1 MNTYACLGLV
11 ALVAQVAIGA
21 GARLEAA
28 ESGPSPEAAGQTQ
41 APTPLPPEGSP
52 ALLRTVQVMFP
63 TQGNV
68 SSVDYNT
75 YLYHMQV
82 TNHVS
87 APTQGRWV
95 PYTEEIEDVILAD
108 FRRLWDTGFLN
119 DLWIEVIDEPYDNG
133 VLGKRVIYNFE
144 ERERVK
150 IVTFDGSDE
159 VDRGDIDTAIRENG
173 LAIRLDSFL
182 DLGMINR
189 TKGLLQ
195 FMFADKGYQFAEIEH
210 EITEL
215 MGGPRTV
222 QLTFHMDEGPKVFVD
237 EIEFVGNEAVSD
249 RTLRGKMKNTK
260 TRWWLSFITGRG
272 TYKEAQFEQDADLII
287 AHYRDE
293 GYIDAQVGQPDL
305 EYLEVSDD
313 GTRRDLRLRIPIEEG
328 ERYRLGEIDFDGNE
342 VVKDIGFEQI
352 FKNLEPGAY
361 YSEAEVRQGFEAAR
375 DLYGALGYYEMT
387 LFPDLQPRTR
397 PAEDANG
404 NGDGSGF
411 GDGESAAPPR
421 PTRIDGAPV
430 VDVTIR
436 VQEGDQYFVNRI
448 TFVGN
453 ETTHDQVIRR
463 ELQLVER
470 GVFNTEGMKY
480 SVRRLNQLGFFEP
493 LDESDVEIA
502 KLDGPDNEVDLTFN
516 LTEAN
521 LNQLTFGAGVSQ
533 FDGFFGQLSFQT
545 SNFLGRGETLGIGIQ
560 SGSRVR
566 DINLTFTEPFLF
578 GRNMSGSVNVF
589 SRRIEWIGSFTEE
602 SLGTTFTVGKPLAL
616 FTRLFMSYS
625 YEETQVTDIN
635 PVFTDDPDL
644 LSFNPFFQDALLLG
658 TGGRRTI
665 SKVTPMVRMNTVDHP
680 IFPRRGTS
688 YSAGIELAGLGG
700 NTTFFKPTLEGLW
713 YIPHTSRTTVGLRA
727 QFQFLSAGNP
737 NQIPVFERLWLGG
750 EYSVR
755 GFDIRRIGP
764 TLSDVN
770 PFRVNP
776 ETGEE
781 EGVPEDTFQG
791 RTIIGGNKSLL
802 FNAEYQ
808 FTIAGPVR
816 LIAFYDAGQVQ
827 DFGDRLDLKDFKTST
842 GVELR
847 FFMPMLN
854 IPFRLIYAWNLQR
867 EGVYN
872 DNLQPQEGSLFRFAV
887 GTTF

>member
-1 MNTYACLGLV
+1 
-11 ALVAQVAIGA
+11 
-21 GARLEAA
+21 
-28 ESGPSPEAAGQTQ
+28 
-41 APTPLPPEGSP
+41 
-52 ALLRTVQVMFP
+52 
-63 TQGNV
+63 
-68 SSVDYNT
+68 
-75 YLYHMQV
+75 
-82 TNHVS
+82 
-87 APTQGRWV
+87 
-95 PYTEEIEDVILAD
+95 
-108 FRRLWDTGFLN
+108 
-119 DLWIEVIDEPYDNG
+119 
-133 VLGKRVIYNFE
+133 
-144 ERERVK
+144 
-150 IVTFDGSDE
+150 
-159 VDRGDIDTAIRENG
+159 
-173 LAIRLDSFL
+173 
-182 DLGMINR
+182 
-189 TKGLLQ
+189 
-195 FMFADKGYQFAEIEH
+195 
-210 EITEL
+210 
-215 MGGPRTV
+215 
-222 QLTFHMDEGPKVFVD
+222 
-237 EIEFVGNEAVSD
+237 
-249 RTLRGKMKNTK
+249 
-260 TRWWLSFITGRG
+260 
-272 TYKEAQFEQDADLII
+272 
-287 AHYRDE
+287 
-293 GYIDAQVGQPDL
+293 
-305 EYLEVSDD
+305 
-313 GTRRDLRLRIPIEEG
+313 
-328 ERYRLGEIDFDGNE
+328 
-342 VVKDIGFEQI
+342 
-352 FKNLEPGAY
+352 
-361 YSEAEVRQGFEAAR
+361 
-375 DLYGALGYYEMT
+375 
-387 LFPDLQPRTR
+387 
-397 PAEDANG
+397 
-404 NGDGSGF
+404 
-411 GDGESAAPPR
+411 
-421 PTRIDGAPV
+421 
-430 VDVTIR
+430 
-436 VQEGDQYFVNRI
+436 
-448 TFVGN
+448 
-453 ETTHDQVIRR
+453 
-463 ELQLVER
+463 
-470 GVFNTEGMKY
+470 MKY

-493 LDESDVEIA
+493 LDESDVEII

-616 FTRLFMSYS
+616 FTRLFLSYS

-680 IFPRRGTS
+680 IFPSRGTS

-700 NTTFFKPTLEGLW
+700 NTTFFKPTLEGIW

-791 RTIIGGNKSLL
+791 RTIMGGNKSLL

-827 DFGDRLDLKDFKTST
+827 DFGDRIGLKDFKTST

-854 IPFRLIYAWNLQR
+854 IPFRLIYAWNPER